1 MANSSRA
8 VYWRSDIQGLRAVA
22 VVAVILYHLGLP
34 VKSGFLGVDI
44 FIVVSGFVITSLLMR
59 DINESGKVHL
69 GRFFRWRFMRLFPA
83 HVVMLATSLL
93 LFYFLG
99 PFGAH
104 KAALNSARASLLFSA
119 NGYFFARSKD
129 YFALGDDLT
138 LFLNTWSLALEEQ
151 FYAMFSV
158 VLFLLIFFVAK
169 QKLVTQKSRNRSI
182 LILVVLLFVASIVLA
197 IFSSFV
203 WQTSA
208 VTFKTS
214 TLDPNEWI
222 KFLTS
227 RGQEFTFYSPFTRAW
242 QFLLG
247 SALAIVPAN
256 QFGLLKPKF
265 SKVLLVCLIAT
276 LFLPGANSLIFFSWS
291 RIAVTFLTGLIIVNA
306 TPWLS
311 GQWLTA
317 IGDRSYSLYL
327 WHYPL
332 IIITK
337 SLNLPWVGFFAL
349 LTTLIFSE
357 VSFRFIESPFYQRSR
372 NSLSNKRA
380 GTRLAFVIVLLSLG
394 SLIFR
399 LDLFAVK
406 FVDTNSRI
414 QTESDKLHY
423 FDEESG
429 CWVDRGLKNCEG
441 DLRGS
446 VLLLGDSHA
455 GSLRPG
461 FYRAV
466 TSLGLTP
473 QLRQTGKCFFQYF
486 DSSRAADNK
495 SAECRETGLE
505 VQTEIIQDRPRL
517 VLLLTCGRLYDSCP
531 EGLVSDNEND
541 WVNAGV
547 LALSPILKAGIPV
560 VVVRDIPILSPD
572 PRKSATVARSILG
585 KRIERY
591 SVDGYYR
598 RFQNSRLDSLLA
610 ELKNVGGEVTEVNF
624 LNGICNES
632 ACRALSKDGASLWY
646 DSDHL
651 SVDGSLEISNAIA
664 LELSRI
670 MKVN

>member
-1 MANSSRA
+1 MVNSSRA
-8 VYWRSDIQGLRAVA
+8 VYWRPDIQGLRAVA
-22 VVAVILYHLGLP
+22 VVSVILYHLGLP

-44 FIVVSGFVITSLLMR
+44 FIVLSGFVITSLLLR
-59 DINESGKVHL
+59 DIDESGKVRL

-83 HVVMLATSLL
+83 HVVMLATALL
-93 LFYFLG
+93 MFYFLG

-104 KAALNSARASLLFSA
+104 KAALNSARASLFFLA

-158 VLFLLIFFVAK
+158 ALTLLIFFLAK
-169 QKLVTQKSRNRSI
+169 QKSVSRKSRNRPI
-182 LILVVLLFVASIVLA
+182 LILIVSLFIASIVCA
-197 IFSSFV
+197 TFSSFV
-203 WQTSA
+203 WQASA
-208 VTFKTS
+208 AKFRTS

-222 KFLTS
+222 KFLIS
-227 RGQEFTFYSPFTRAW
+227 RGQEFSFYSPFTRAW

-247 SALAIVPAN
+247 SALAIVPNNRFA
-256 QFGLLKPKF
+256 LLRPKY
-265 SKVLLVCLIAT
+265 SLVCLIAI
-276 LFLPGANSLIFFSWS
+276 LFFADANSLTFFSWS
-291 RIAVTFLTGLIIVNA
+291 RIAVTLLTGLIIVNA

-311 GQWLTA
+311 SRWLTT

-332 IIITK
+332 IVITK
-337 SLNLPWVGFFAL
+337 SLNLPWAGFFAL

-357 VSFRFIESPFYQRSR
+357 VSFRFIESPFHQRSR
-372 NSLSNKRA
+372 NSLSNTRI
-380 GTRLAFVIVLLSLG
+380 GTRIASVIVLLSLG

-399 LDLFAVK
+399 LDLVAVK
-406 FVDTNSRI
+406 FIDTKSLS
-414 QTESDKLHY
+414 QTESDKLYY

-429 CWVDRGLKNCEG
+429 CWVDRNLKNCDG

-461 FYRAV
+461 FYSAV

-473 QLRQTGKCFFQYF
+473 QLRQTGNCFFQYF
-486 DSSRAADNK
+486 DTSRKPDNK
-495 SAECRETGLE
+495 SAECREIGLE

-517 VLLLTCGRLYDSCP
+517 VVLLTCGRLYDACP
-531 EGLVSDNEND
+531 EGLISDSEND
-541 WVNAGV
+541 WVDAGV

-572 PRKSATVARSILG
+572 PRKSATVVRSIFG

-598 RFQNSRLDSLLA
+598 KFQNSHLDSLLA

-632 ACRALSKDGASLWY
+632 ACRALSKDGVPLWY

-664 LELSRI
+664 VELSRI